1 MCHASLCASGT
12 HSLRGTMEDVNGCG
26 GNGFVLQ
33 ETFYILSKKNT
44 VYRVKLSEKGLS
56 LAKETNGNT
65 KSETISLDDIIGCR
79 CMRSKCKPG
88 PSCVC
93 RPSGR
98 RAVEEPE
105 KEEKLNTQDPKDISA
120 YLYIYAYVLKKYK
133 VTSGVKRE
141 RMTITLRFRS
151 FDKFEENMR
160 EAQKWRLAIKCLMKG
175 TPIPQSVLNSDE
187 NSITSSPGG
196 TERILDERK
205 VLVLLNPK
213 SGPGRAR
220 DVFQQKV
227 VPLLLEAELGYDLH
241 ISKHANFA
249 REYVRTK
256 DIYQYRA
263 IITLGGD
270 GIIFEVVNGLFERP
284 DWMSAIKEVPIGI
297 IPCGSGNGL
306 AKSVAIDDSYDQN
319 PVLFSTLNILKGNST
334 PLDLVRVETRS
345 KIMYSFLSIGWGL
358 LSDIDIES
366 EKLRAIGGQRFTIW
380 SLARLIGLRTYKG
393 RISYLPHPNH
403 KSPVQT
409 TVSGRT
415 VSLTRSASQMVD
427 LDPISENG
435 VGFMTPMHTSQSM
448 FSDIVDPDSPLRDLS
463 LETAYAKIAEDMSPV
478 EQRSR
483 MDSFYSVNS
492 RRSTF
497 YSIGGSSFQSVFD
510 PSCDNPNGS
519 VNVQMYGPPSQLPSL
534 TQPVPESWKTIEGEF
549 VMMHSTN
556 VSHLAKDCL
565 FAPDAKLS
573 DGIIW
578 LVVIEAGISRHQL
591 LQFLLG
597 LSHGTHLNCPHVKM
611 LPVLAFRLEP
621 ETDGSYITVDG
632 EVVEYGPIQA
642 EVMPGLG
649 RIISR

>member
-1 MCHASLCASGT
+1 
-12 HSLRGTMEDVNGCG
+12 MEDVNGCG
-26 GNGFVLQ
+26 GDGAVLQ

-44 VYRVKLSEKGLS
+44 VYRVKLTEKGLS
-56 LAKETNGNT
+56 LVKESNGNT
-65 KSETISLDDIIGCR
+65 KSETIRLDDIIGCR

-88 PSCVC
+88 PSCAC

-98 RAVEEPE
+98 KDLKEVDKDE
-105 KEEKLNTQDPKDISA
+105 KPGAQDKSDISA

-133 VTSGVKRE
+133 VTGVKRE

-160 EAQKWRLAIKCLMKG
+160 EAQKWRIAIKCLIKD
-175 TPIPQSVLNSDE
+175 TPIPRAVLNSDE
-187 NSITSSPGG
+187 NSVTLSPGG
-196 TERILDERK
+196 VERILDERK
-205 VLVLLNPK
+205 ILVLLNPK

-227 VPLLLEAELGYDLH
+227 VPLLLEAEVGYDLH
-241 ISKHANFA
+241 ISKHANYA
-249 REYVRTK
+249 REFVRSR
-256 DIYQYRA
+256 DVYQYRA
-263 IITLGGD
+263 IVVMGGD

-284 DWMSAIKEVPIGI
+284 DWRSAVREVPVGV

-306 AKSVAIDDSYDQN
+306 AKSVAVDDTYDNN

-366 EKLRAIGGQRFTIW
+366 EKLRAIGGQRFTVW
-380 SLARLIGLRTYKG
+380 SVARLIGLRTYRG
-393 RISYLPHPNH
+393 RISYLPHPNS
-403 KSPVQT
+403 KSPVLT
-409 TVSGRT
+409 SSTRGTV
-415 VSLTRSASQMVD
+415 LTRSASQMVD
-427 LDPISENG
+427 VDLANDTN

-448 FSDIVDPDSPLRDLS
+448 FSDLVDSDSPLRDLS
-463 LETAYAKIAEDMSPV
+463 LETAYAKIAEDMSTDPD
-478 EQRSR
+478 QRPR
-483 MDSFYSVNS
+483 MDSFYSVHS
-492 RRSTF
+492 RHSTY

-510 PSCDNPNGS
+510 ASSDHNSGS
-519 VNVQMYGPPSQLPSL
+519 INVQMYGPASQLPSL
-534 TQPVPESWKTIEGEF
+534 TQPVPDSWTKLEGEF
-549 VMMHSTN
+549 IMMHSTN
-556 VSHLAKDCL
+556 VTHLAKDCF

-578 LVVIEAGISRHQL
+578 LVLIEAGISRHQL

-597 LSHGTHLNCPHVKM
+597 LSHGTHLNSPHVKM
-611 LPVLAFRLEP
+611 LPVTAFRLEP
-621 ETDGSYITVDG
+621 ETQGSYITVDG

-642 EVMPGLG
+642 EIMPGLG
-649 RIISR
+649 RILSR